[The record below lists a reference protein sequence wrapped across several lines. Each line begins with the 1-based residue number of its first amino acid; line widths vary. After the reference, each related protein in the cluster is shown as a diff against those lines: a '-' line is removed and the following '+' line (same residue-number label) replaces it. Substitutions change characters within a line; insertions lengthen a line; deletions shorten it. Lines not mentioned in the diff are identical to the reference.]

1 MSEPVSA
8 LNSAVFEGPIVSIKE
23 LGPVGMVTIRGDFA
37 SKTFAKAIKKV
48 CGGPIPAQRKFEG
61 ALGWMSPDELIWT
74 GDYADAPGI
83 VAALT
88 EELGDEHHLAVS
100 VSDARAV
107 FRLTGQGARE
117 LIAKGAPVD
126 MSPASFGPGDLRRTH
141 IGQVA
146 AAFWMGHD
154 GSLTLVCFRS
164 YADYMFGWLSASAK
178 DGATPGLY

>member
-1 MSEPVSA
+1 MSDPVSA
-8 LNSAVFEGPIVSIKE
+8 LNGIVFEGPLVSVKE
-23 LGPVGMVTIRGDFA
+23 LGAVGMVTIRGDFA
-37 SKTFAKAIKKV
+37 SKPFAAAIKKV

-61 ALGWMSPDELIWT
+61 CLGWMSPDELIWT
-74 GDYADAPGI
+74 GDYADAAGI
-83 VAALT
+83 ASALAN
-88 EELGDEHHLAVS
+88 ELGDEHHLAVN

-126 MSPASFGPGDLRRTH
+126 MSPASFSPGDLRRTH

-146 AAFWMGHD
+146 AAFWMNDDEG
-154 GSLTLVCFRS
+154 LTLVCFRS
-164 YADYMFGWLSASAK
+164 YAGYLFDWLSASAK